1 MYFANRENFVKM
13 LPSNLEES
21 AFDQL
26 SQNIFDTE
34 PEELRNLPLVLI
46 TGSSGE
52 MITGGLGDMVSELYD
67 EHKNLIGYRYGGM
80 YRFSLVLEIA
90 TRDTL
95 EREVLADIV
104 SSALR
109 FGIRRQMESKGVLIE
124 NLKYGGESVL
134 QYNSDNLY
142 VSTLNVNTWSEWYED
157 HELLP
162 VEKITI
168 DFDI

>member
-1 MYFANRENFVKM
+1 
-13 LPSNLEES
+13 
-21 AFDQL
+21 
-26 SQNIFDTE
+26 
-34 PEELRNLPLVLI
+34 
-46 TGSSGE
+46 
-52 MITGGLGDMVSELYD
+52 
-67 EHKNLIGYRYGGM
+67 M
-80 YRFSLVLEIA
+80 YRLSLVLEIA

-95 EREVLADIV
+95 EREVLTDIV

-109 FGIRRQMESKGVLIE
+109 FGIRRQMEAKGILIE

-142 VSTLNVNTWSEWYED
+142 VSTLNINTWSEWYED

-162 VEKITI
+162 VEKIKI